1 MIYTSIDT
9 KLYERI
15 ENLTGASY
23 EGIKREDD
31 VLVSTDNLIGML
43 ESLAIEVDIRQEQ
56 VDDLKQDLQD
66 NYRPLTP
73 SEMGWE

>member
-23 EGIKREDD
+23 DGIKWEDD
-31 VLVSTDNLIGML
+31 VLVNTYNLRGGCYGKCWI
-43 ESLAIEVDIRQEQ
+43 
-56 VDDLKQDLQD
+56 
-66 NYRPLTP
+66 Y
-73 SEMGWE
+73 